1 MQEDIQEIIVTYQT
15 ELSNFI
21 KSRISSELDQQD
33 LLQEI
38 WYQLS
43 RKSVAEFK
51 NVRAWL
57 YQVARNKI
65 IDLYRKKAPDYLED
79 YLLSEDGE
87 RVEEW
92 WGEEETPEDIVW
104 REQFWDDLYEALEAL
119 PENQRSVFIENELEG
134 KTLREIAEETGSN
147 LKTIISRKR
156 YAMQRLR
163 DLLMDWYEDLTE
175 D

>member
-1 MQEDIQEIIVTYQT
+1 MQEDIQHIINNYQT
-15 ELSNFI
+15 ELAHFI
-21 KSRISSELDQQD
+21 RSRVSAEMEQQD
-33 LLQEI
+33 ILQEI

-43 RKSVAEFK
+43 RKNIAEFK

-65 IDLYRKKAPDYLED
+65 IDLYRKKAPVYLED

-87 RVEEW
+87 RIEEW
-92 WGEEETPEDIVW
+92 WNEEETPEDILW
-104 REQFWDDLYEALEAL
+104 REQFWEDLYEALESL
-119 PENQRSVFIENELEG
+119 PENQRHVFIENELEG
-134 KTLREIAEETGSN
+134 KTLREIAENTNEK

-163 DLLMDWYEDLTE
+163 TLLADWYEDLVE
-175 D
+175 E